1 MSWLGKGFREEA
13 QAMADAYAS
22 MYNKEETIDEAVPLA
37 GLIGS
42 AAGKLA
48 AGGTAKA
55 TAGMAAKGGVKKLAS
70 KVATNVAGSATEK
83 AVTDK
88 LSPKNEAPEFQSASV
103 SEGTEQLDEIS
114 KGLATKAYAERRTN
128 EFEGDELHT
137 KSDKTRERIV
147 KKHGEK
153 AGKDADKAAN
163 KKIFGEEFEIVDEY
177 CVSVE
182 DGIALEEGK
191 KKCKEGYKWD
201 SEKGKCVKKKKK
213 SSSSNKTTIIVTGRG
228 GYYGGSHGHG
238 GSNDDND
245 GDKETDS
252 NGGDG
257 GGDGGGGE

>member
-1 MSWLGKGFREEA
+1 MSWLGNGFREEA
-13 QAMADAYAS
+13 QSLADAYAS
-22 MYNKEETIDEAVPLA
+22 MYEGKDAMKNAPSIKDAKVPTKTNVKNYPGLGIAPTIKKEEA
-37 GLIGS
+37 
-42 AAGKLA
+42 
-48 AGGTAKA
+48 
-55 TAGMAAKGGVKKLAS
+55 
-70 KVATNVAGSATEK
+70 
-83 AVTDK
+83 
-88 LSPKNEAPEFQSASV
+88 
-103 SEGTEQLDEIS
+103 EQLDEIS

-213 SSSSNKTTIIVTGRG
+213 KSSSSNKTTIIVTGRG